1 MQWGKSPEL
10 DKVKLA
16 TFDSLFSTFIA
27 PSMAT
32 KEIIKALDN
41 VRDEN
46 QTEFDVLL
54 QFIFG
59 TFTPGILKFMLK
71 RDAYEKQLASRDA
84 SLVNKGYPSRALYS
98 TRQNLNHLSIP
109 GEMDI
114 ASQLGFKVD
123 RLDLDAQ
130 AQFKITPLLNSISR
144 GSGTK
149 FNDLLKGKKS
159 GFTEKLLSPQIT
171 KQNLIDAKIDDEKK
185 KIFEERE
192 LQFILNQYFN
202 LGYDV
207 PEILKS
213 LQISKQQD
221 IGGNKFN
228 ILRKIIRDEHIINPI
243 TNQDILNYK
252 KFLRPLGI
260 ELPSDEIIE
269 IHKKIRNKSIERD

>member
-1 MQWGKSPEL
+1 
-10 DKVKLA
+10 
-16 TFDSLFSTFIA
+16 
-27 PSMAT
+27 
-32 KEIIKALDN
+32 
-41 VRDEN
+41 
-46 QTEFDVLL
+46 
-54 QFIFG
+54 
-59 TFTPGILKFMLK
+59 
-71 RDAYEKQLASRDA
+71 
-84 SLVNKGYPSRALYS
+84 
-98 TRQNLNHLSIP
+98 
-109 GEMDI
+109 MDI

-228 ILRKIIRDEHIINPI
+228 ILRKIK
-243 TNQDILNYK
+243 T
-252 KFLRPLGI
+252 
-260 ELPSDEIIE
+260 
-269 IHKKIRNKSIERD
+269 